1 MSRRLPFNLDDR
13 SSPAR
18 RIAGAVMGSAGVR
31 VVGMALTFLVGVQLA
46 RYLGPAGFGVYGA
59 VMALMALLVVPAQL
73 GLPQLITREISA
85 LTARNDASSIKGVL
99 VWFAAIVSGA
109 SLLALLMG
117 GIATLL
123 WPNLDSSF
131 REALYWGLASIPL
144 LALLNLAVGA
154 MRGFHH
160 VVGAQIFDALI
171 RPAIFALLLALF
183 AALGPVDAVLALAL
197 QALAGL
203 IILVLCAY
211 HLLRIIP
218 KIVLTSSVQ
227 RYQQKLTKGATPMLS
242 TEVLRVLDGQYAILL
257 FGMIAAL
264 EDVGI
269 FRVAIA
275 AAGFVGLPSTL
286 VNLVI
291 MSFVAQLYAQ
301 RDQQRLQLVAAG
313 AAFFMFSIIAPV
325 TLGLFFF
332 GENLIVLVFGKAFAP
347 AWEPLVLIS
356 LAYTVNAFFGSVAT
370 ILNMAGQER
379 VVMTAHLVGPVVG
392 ISLTIGLFGTFG
404 VSAAAIAMI
413 VTELIKGTWM
423 TYVAR
428 RTLGLNVTLLSVNKL
443 CMRFSFVRTT
453 TSE

>member
-1 MSRRLPFNLDDR
+1 
-13 SSPAR
+13 
-18 RIAGAVMGSAGVR
+18 
-31 VVGMALTFLVGVQLA
+31 
-46 RYLGPAGFGVYGA
+46 
-59 VMALMALLVVPAQL
+59 
-73 GLPQLITREISA
+73 
-85 LTARNDASSIKGVL
+85 
-99 VWFAAIVSGA
+99 
-109 SLLALLMG
+109 
-117 GIATLL
+117 
-123 WPNLDSSF
+123 
-131 REALYWGLASIPL
+131 
-144 LALLNLAVGA
+144 
-154 MRGFHH
+154 
-160 VVGAQIFDALI
+160 
-171 RPAIFALLLALF
+171 
-183 AALGPVDAVLALAL
+183 
-197 QALAGL
+197 
-203 IILVLCAY
+203 
-211 HLLRIIP
+211 
-218 KIVLTSSVQ
+218 
-227 RYQQKLTKGATPMLS
+227 MLS